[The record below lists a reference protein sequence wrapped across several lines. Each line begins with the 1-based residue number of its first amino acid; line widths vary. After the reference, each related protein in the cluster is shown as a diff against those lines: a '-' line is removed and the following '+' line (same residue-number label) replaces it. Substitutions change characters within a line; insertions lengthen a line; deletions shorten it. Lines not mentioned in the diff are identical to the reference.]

1 MAMRVGHRVAS
12 GTTGRWAA
20 RLGDDAR
27 AQSTET
33 LAAMRRE
40 QTVAAQSP
48 RTNDRPGV
56 SALHETANDGRMVV
70 IAATAL

>member
-1 MAMRVGHRVAS
+1 MRVGHRVAS

-20 RLGDDAR
+20 RLDDDAR
-27 AQSTET
+27 AQRTET

-40 QTVAAQSP
+40 QTVAALSP
-48 RTNDRPGV
+48 RTIGR
-56 SALHETANDGRMVV
+56 AKMATLHDTANAGRMAV